1 LVSTRKE
8 QENVKEKENV
18 KESVR
23 ESVRESVKEKQSDL
37 SLLLWESAA
46 A

>member
-8 QENVKEKENV
+8 QENVK
-18 KESVR
+18 